1 MDINNNDF
9 FDEIKNNEFEDM
21 DISNSG
27 INYGDSI
34 NKFSLKTII
43 IAIVSGIV
51 VAGISIMLFTPT
63 KKTVQPTNF
72 ADIPTIPAPQEP
84 IKIVPEDTKLNE
96 VFENASIYTPTNF
109 NTEASTITKQIVKPD
124 VKEEFPIIRPTFVPE
139 PKEIVEN
146 TAQKEEKTD
155 IIKEANTD
163 VVIITREY
171 KMKSPDK
178 YSFK

>member
-1 MDINNNDF
+1 MNNKKFLVIILALLLALLGAFLMHKSTPIQDLPRMDKETSVEPQKEII
-9 FDEIKNNEFEDM
+9 DEAVKPSEIFE
-21 DISNSG
+21 
-27 INYGDSI
+27 
-34 NKFSLKTII
+34 
-43 IAIVSGIV
+43 
-51 VAGISIMLFTPT
+51 
-63 KKTVQPTNF
+63 
-72 ADIPTIPAPQEP
+72 E
-84 IKIVPEDTKLNE
+84 
-96 VFENASIYTPTNF
+96 
-109 NTEASTITKQIVKPD
+109 TKQIVKPD

-139 PKEIVEN
+139 PEEIVEN